1 MASQHDA
8 ARQARLAKKQLK
20 REGKNVEYLYLTKEQ
35 SEQVIRE
42 SLEEIGKFPIFQCM
56 IPQALFVNGFG
67 TTLIARKIN
76 DDEVIVGG
84 FWLDVYCMGVR
95 GSFIRAMKLS
105 EYNSTIQS
113 LHMNENFGLAEP
125 SLVRALVEQ
134 SVEYAQNLGFKP
146 HEDYDEAKYI
156 FGDIDAKE
164 CTDTFTFGKNGKP
177 HFVAGPDDAPKRC
190 ERIVERLTE
199 KLGPDGF
206 TYKIKEKR
214 K

>member
-8 ARQARLAKKQLK
+8 ARQARLAKKKLK
-20 REGKNVEYLYLTKEQ
+20 REGNNVQYLHLTKEQ

-42 SLEEIGKFPIFQCM
+42 SLEEIGKFPIFQCL

-95 GSFIRAMKLS
+95 GAFLRAMQMH
-105 EYNSTIQS
+105 EYNSTINS
-113 LHMNENFGLAEP
+113 LHRNENFGLAEP
-125 SLVRALVEQ
+125 ALVRALVEQ
-134 SVEYAQNLGFKP
+134 SVEYGQNLGFKP
-146 HEDYDEAKYI
+146 HADYDEARYI
-156 FGDIDAKE
+156 FGDIDPKD
-164 CTDTFTFGKNGKP
+164 CTDTFTFGKDGKP
-177 HFVAGPDDAPKRC
+177 RFVAGPDDPPQRC
-190 ERIVERLTE
+190 LRIVERLTE

-206 TYKIKEKR
+206 TYKLKEK

>member
-1 MASQHDA
+1 MANQHDA

-20 REGKNVEYLYLTKEQ
+20 REGKNVQYLYLTKEQ
-35 SEQVIRE
+35 SEQVIKE
-42 SLEEIGKFPIFQCM
+42 SLEDIGKYPIFQCM

-67 TTLIARKIN
+67 TTLIVRKLSDN
-76 DDEVIVGG
+76 EVIVGG

-95 GSFIRAMKLS
+95 AAFLRAMQMD
-105 EYNSTIQS
+105 EYNSTISS
-113 LHMNENFGLAEP
+113 LHQNENFGLAEP

-134 SVEYAQNLGFKP
+134 SVEYAQNLGLKP
-146 HEDYDEAKYI
+146 HDDYEEARYI
-156 FGDIDAKE
+156 FGDIDPKE

-190 ERIVERLTE
+190 ERIVERLKE

-206 TYKIKEKR
+206 TYKIKEK